1 MRGIVR
7 NSSIRSL
14 TTALSPPPATT
25 VSGRPIANLS
35 FAINYALAPVDAR
48 DVFEPAGPSS
58 PPGAGDLFVRNVRGY
73 HLGNLLIHVG
83 VALALFGVVRRT
95 LLAARVRAGFG
106 DAAPWIAGAVA
117 LIWAVHPLTT
127 AAVTYLVQR
136 VESLMSLFYLLT
148 LYGAIRAWDA
158 AEARPRLWTAVA
170 VVSCACGMATKEVMV
185 SAPLAVALWGYLFG
199 RRDDAGWKVEAGLAA
214 TWIILAV
221 LVYGERRGPSL
232 DLAPET
238 IWRYLISQSAVI
250 VHYLQLAFVPRPLAF
265 LYDWPLA
272 ASLAD
277 VIGSAVFVAALLAAT
292 VALVVRRHPAAFP
305 AACVF
310 LVLAPSSSVLP
321 IATEVAAEHRMYLP
335 LAAVVAALV
344 VAVFVLGRRLSA
356 RALGNAGAAFTTTR
370 ERPLAAVAGAV
381 VLAIVL
387 ALGVETR
394 TRNDVYDSEERLWA
408 DNVTARPDDPRP
420 RTAYGSALARMGRL
434 ADAEVQLQA
443 AVALAPDDP
452 VALVRLGSVLASQNK
467 VDAAIPH
474 LEHTLRV
481 RPEDVDAHRYL
492 GEIYAMRRQ
501 DALAVVHYE
510 RVHAAYPDDPMMAAR
525 LASILA
531 DSRDASVRNGPRAL
545 QIAERAAAL
554 TGRREPR
561 VLEILS
567 VAQAAT
573 GRLADAEATVRE
585 AIPLAQA
592 RGDRALVGAL
602 EYRASAYAQAAQQ
615 GFGPRR

>member
-1 MRGIVR
+1 M
-7 NSSIRSL
+7 
-14 TTALSPPPATT
+14 
-25 VSGRPIANLS
+25 SGRPVANLS
-35 FAINYALAPVDAR
+35 LAINYALAPVDAR
-48 DVFEPAGPSS
+48 EVFEPAGPSS
-58 PPGAGDLFVRNVRGY
+58 PPGAGDLFVRNIRGY
-73 HLGNLLIHVG
+73 RLGNLVIHLG
-83 VALALFGVVRRT
+83 AALALFGVVRRT
-95 LLAARVRAGFG
+95 LLVSRVRACFT
-106 DAAPWIAGAVA
+106 DAAPWVAGAVA

-199 RRDDAGWKVEAGLAA
+199 RRDDAGWRVEAGLAA
-214 TWIILAV
+214 TWVILAV

-232 DLAPET
+232 DLASET
-238 IWRYLISQSAVI
+238 IWRYLITQSAVI

-277 VIGSAVFVAALLAAT
+277 VIAPAVFVAALLGAT

-335 LAAVVAALV
+335 LAAVVAAVVV
-344 VAVFVLGRRLSA
+344 VAFLLGRRVTA
-356 RALGNAGAAFTTTR
+356 RDAGAAPATSRART
-370 ERPLAAVAGAV
+370 LAAVTGAV
-381 VLAIVL
+381 VLATVL
-387 ALGVETR
+387 ALGLETR
-394 TRNDVYDSEERLWA
+394 ARNDVYDSEERLWA
-408 DNVTARPDDPRP
+408 DNVAARPNDPRP
-420 RTAYGSALARMGRL
+420 RTAYGSALARRGRL

-531 DSRDASVRNGPRAL
+531 DSRDTSVRNGPRAL

-567 VAQAAT
+567 VAKAAT